1 MINFIRKDMKNY
13 CELPKEQLI
22 TKLPNFTFMND
33 EQKINVVIAG
43 GSIRDSLIGQ
53 DYNDIDIFGLTKE
66 DLDLFVKLN
75 LTNGHGYKLVYFND
89 NLRTYRKGK
98 IKVQII
104 YREYEKLTDIIDTF
118 DFTVCQF
125 MYDGDKVICNP
136 SSIIDVYHKRI
147 VINNIQPLFVL
158 DTFRRVQKYIQKG
171 YSICNGG
178 IKDIMDKCR
187 EISKEEYDMNVEF
200 YPNTDEVRIIRFD

>member
-1 MINFIRKDMKNY
+1 MINY

-22 TKLPNFTFMND
+22 TKLPNFTFVSDDN
-33 EQKINVVIAG
+33 QKISVVIAG
-43 GSIRDSLIGQ
+43 GSIRDSLFGQ
-53 DYNDIDIFGLTKE
+53 EYSDIDIFGLTKE

-75 LTNGHGYKLVYFND
+75 LTKNHGYKLVYFND

-118 DFTVCQF
+118 DFTICQF
-125 MYDGDKVICNP
+125 MYDGEKVICNP
-136 SSIIDVYHKRI
+136 SSMMDVYHKRI
-147 VINNIQPLFVL
+147 VINHINPLFVL

-171 YSICNGG
+171 YYICNGG
-178 IKDIMDKCR
+178 IKDILDKCR
-187 EISKEEYDMNVEF
+187 SLSQEEYDMNIEF
-200 YPNTDEVRIIRFD
+200 YPNTEEVRIIRFD